1 MDRDFLTRLA
11 ELAVVTGANVQ
22 PGQVVSISAEPS
34 AAPLVRAV
42 AEAAY
47 RRGARF
53 VDPFYFDPH
62 VKRLR
67 IEHAA
72 EDTLDFVPPWYGR
85 RLLALGEHGAALI
98 TLAPV
103 TPPGALAG
111 VDPARAGKDGLPFLK
126 ETFTVIN
133 DRSVSWTVVPSP
145 TEGWARAMYPDAEP
159 GEAMGRLVRALERV
173 LRFDEPDPAAAWEER
188 MDSLEA
194 AAQRMNERRFDALH
208 FEGPETDLTVGLLPS
223 STWMAARMRTRDGQ
237 SHVANIPSEEIAT
250 APDPERVDGV
260 VRATKPLEVGG
271 ALVEELRVRFEGG
284 RAVEIDA
291 DANAEALRGRAAVDA
306 GASRLGEVA
315 LVDRESRIGALD
327 TIFMNTLLDENA
339 ASHVALGNAYA
350 ISAGDEDRE
359 RINQSAIHVDFM
371 IGSPDVDVTGLTAD
385 GDRVPVL
392 RGGDW
397 QL

>member
-1 MDRDFLTRLA
+1 MADDFLNRLA
-11 ELAVVTGANVQ
+11 ELAVATGANVQ
-22 PGQVVSISAEPS
+22 PGQIVAITAEPD

-53 VDPFYFDPH
+53 VDPFYFDPY
-62 VKRLR
+62 VKRKR

-72 EDTLDFVPPWYGR
+72 EDTLEFVPPWYGK

-103 TPPGALAG
+103 TPPGSLAG
-111 VDPARAGKDGLPFLK
+111 LDPARAGRDGLPYLR

-145 TEGWARAMYPDAEP
+145 TAGWAQALYPDEP
-159 GEAMGRLVRALERV
+159 PAQALARLLEDLEHV
-173 LRFDEPDPAAAWEER
+173 LRLREPDPAAAWEER
-188 MDSLEA
+188 MDALEA
-194 AAQRMNERRFDALH
+194 AAGRMNERRFDALH
-208 FEGPETDLTVGLLPS
+208 FEGPGTDLTVGLLPT

-237 SHVANIPSEEIAT
+237 AHVANIPSEEIAS
-250 APDPERVDGV
+250 APDPQRVEGV
-260 VRATKPLEVGG
+260 LRATKPLEVGG
-271 ALVEELRVRFEGG
+271 ALVEGLRVRFEGG

-291 DANAEALRGRAAVDA
+291 DANAEALRGRAAVDE
-306 GASRLGEVA
+306 GASRLGEAA

-350 ISAGDEDRE
+350 ISAGEEDRD

-371 IGSPDVDVTGLTAD
+371 IGSPDVDVTGLTRE
-385 GDRVPVL
+385 GERVPVL
-392 RGGDW
+392 RGGAW
-397 QL
+397 QV

>member
-1 MDRDFLTRLA
+1 LERDFLNRLA

-22 PGQVVSISAEPS
+22 PGQILAITAEPT
-34 AAPLVRAV
+34 AAPLVHAV

-53 VDPFYFDPH
+53 VDPFYFDPQ
-62 VKRLR
+62 VKRAR

-72 EDTLDFVPPWYGR
+72 EDTLDFVPPWYGK

-111 VDPARAGKDGLPFLK
+111 TDPTRAGRDGLPFLK

-133 DRSVSWTVVPSP
+133 DRSVSWAVVPSP
-145 TEGWARAMYPDAEP
+145 TEGWAKAMYPDAEP
-159 GEAMGRLVRALERV
+159 GEAMAQLVRALERV
-173 LRFDEPDPAAAWEER
+173 LRFDEDDPAAAWEAR

-194 AAQRMNERRFDALH
+194 AAERMNDRRFDGLH
-208 FEGPETDLTVGLLPS
+208 FEGPGTDLTVGLLPS
-223 STWMAARMRTRDGQ
+223 SAWMAARMRTRDGQ
-237 SHVANIPSEEIAT
+237 PHVANIPSEEIAT
-250 APDPERVDGV
+250 APDPERVEGV

-271 ALVEELRVRFEGG
+271 ALVEGLRVRFEGG

-291 DANAEALRGRAAVDA
+291 DANAEALRGRASVDA

-350 ISAGDEDRE
+350 ISAGDEDRD
-359 RINQSAIHVDFM
+359 RINQSAVHIDFM
-371 IGSPDVDVTGLTAD
+371 IGSNDVDVTGLTRE

-392 RGGDW
+392 RGGAW